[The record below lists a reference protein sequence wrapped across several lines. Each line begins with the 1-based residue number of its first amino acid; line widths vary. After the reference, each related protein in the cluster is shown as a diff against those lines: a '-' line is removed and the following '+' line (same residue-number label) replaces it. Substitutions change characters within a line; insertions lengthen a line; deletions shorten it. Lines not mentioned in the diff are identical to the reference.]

1 MPRTDLSAL
10 RDARILVF
18 GGTGFI
24 GAHLVRTLAGAGA
37 QVVSASRS
45 AAPGLAG
52 ATAARPGA
60 IRVERCDASDQEQ
73 VVRLVG
79 NVRPDLIY
87 HLTSDSR
94 GGRELHLIPDSIR
107 NDLMAAIHVLLAAA
121 NTSTRMVMAGSF
133 EEPTGA
139 ASEAVPCS
147 PYAAAK
153 WAGCAYARMAA
164 ALHGLPVTVLRLMM
178 TYGPGQKDYKVIPYV
193 IRKLHAGEPAQLSS
207 SARLLDWVYVEDV
220 AEVFARAGAAPW
232 AGAQSIDIGSGRLIP
247 LRELLSMIGDMMGR
261 RDLLSFGGAEERP
274 MEREE
279 AADTSAA
286 LSAFGWRARTPL
298 EEGLARTIEAYR
310 PALAPPSNAG

>member
-1 MPRTDLSAL
+1 MPETDLSAL

-37 QVVSASRS
+37 RVVSVSRNATPER
-45 AAPGLAG
+45 AALG
-52 ATAARPGA
+52 AARPGTL
-60 IRVERCDASDQEQ
+60 RTERCDASDHGQ

-79 NVRPDLIY
+79 RVRPDLIY

-107 NDLMAAIHVLLAAA
+107 NDLMASIHVLLAAA
-121 NTSTRMVMAGSF
+121 GTGTRTVMAGSF

-139 ASEAVPCS
+139 AAEAVPCS

-153 WAGCAYARMAA
+153 WAGGAYARMAA

-207 SARLLDWVYVEDV
+207 GSRLLDWVYVEDV

-232 AGAQSIDIGSGRLIP
+232 AGAQSIDIGSGRLIR
-247 LRELLSMIGDMMGR
+247 LRELLGMIAGMMDR
-261 RDLLSFGGAEERP
+261 RDLLHFGEAEERP

-279 AADTSAA
+279 AANTSAA
-286 LSAFGWRARTPL
+286 FNAFGWQASTPL

-310 PALAPPSNAG
+310 PALAPCSDPG